1 MLTAALVAKVGC
13 WCIDKGG
20 AGHDADLHSAS
31 HDHSHS
37 NSHSHSGDNRHS
49 HSHGHG
55 HGHGHDVEM
64 SKSMLA
70 SKDAHDQD
78 RSFMTNAIAE
88 LTGEKLKI

>member
-13 WCIDKGG
+13 SCIDKG
-20 AGHDADLHSAS
+20 AHDGDLHSPS
-31 HDHSHS
+31 HDHGHS
-37 NSHSHSGDNRHS
+37 HS

-55 HGHGHDVEM
+55 NGHNGHDVEM
-64 SKSMLA
+64 SKAMQA